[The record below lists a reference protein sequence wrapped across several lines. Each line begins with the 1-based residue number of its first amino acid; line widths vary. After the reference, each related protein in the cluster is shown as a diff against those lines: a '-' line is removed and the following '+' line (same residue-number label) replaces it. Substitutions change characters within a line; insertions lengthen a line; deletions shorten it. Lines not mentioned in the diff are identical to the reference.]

1 MKSLKAGEEALKRNV
16 NRACGRDTQ
25 TEEDRETS
33 ERASERTAGVYAS
46 KVSYGVTSDELTS
59 RQWGSYTPHT
69 RAHCWHT
76 GLRRNRARTHTHTL
90 CAHSGYVRFEGAP
103 PPPPSKNLSVEAG
116 NAIEVITSLITTL
129 HAIRDREFVFHERT
143 ASTVHPFPVLTS
155 PTLSFPSRALV
166 YVGVDARGRCSR
178 AFACPNNVRGRP
190 ICS

>member
-76 GLRRNRARTHTHTL
+76 GLRRNRARTHTYTHTL
-90 CAHSGYVRFEGAP
+90 WLRSLRGCSPSAAQQELICGSGKRNRSNNIPYYDVTRDTGSRVR
-103 PPPPSKNLSVEAG
+103 V
-116 NAIEVITSLITTL
+116 
-129 HAIRDREFVFHERT
+129 
-143 ASTVHPFPVLTS
+143 
-155 PTLSFPSRALV
+155 SRA
-166 YVGVDARGRCSR
+166 YRVDRAPVPCTYLAYLTFPLACISIRRCRR
-178 AFACPNNVRGRP
+178 AWKVLAS
-190 ICS
+190 ICVSE